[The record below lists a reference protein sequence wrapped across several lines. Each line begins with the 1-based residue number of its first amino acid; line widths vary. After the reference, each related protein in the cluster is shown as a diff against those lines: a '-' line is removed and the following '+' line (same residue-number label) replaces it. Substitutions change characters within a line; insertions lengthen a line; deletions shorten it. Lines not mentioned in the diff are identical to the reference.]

1 MGFLSAV
8 FRCRGAFLG
17 ATALLALV
25 APVAGFLFLA
35 AVATAGPSSATA
47 GPSSATAWLDGV
59 VTTSSSE
66 GGIFVFFD
74 ANGSIRFG
82 GSI

>member
-1 MGFLSAV
+1 
-8 FRCRGAFLG
+8 
-17 ATALLALV
+17 
-25 APVAGFLFLA
+25 
-35 AVATAGPSSATA
+35 
-47 GPSSATAWLDGV
+47 